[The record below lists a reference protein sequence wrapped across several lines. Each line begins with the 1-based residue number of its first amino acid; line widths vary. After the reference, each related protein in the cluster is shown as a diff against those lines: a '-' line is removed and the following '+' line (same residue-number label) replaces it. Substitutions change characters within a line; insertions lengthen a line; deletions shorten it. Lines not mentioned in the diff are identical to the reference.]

1 MPDMLLIQS
10 AITGLKTAADI
21 AKGFLQLRSMAEV
34 QVQVSGM
41 AAQTLSTFPKNF
53 IFYFP

>member
-34 QVQVSGM
+34 QIQVSGM